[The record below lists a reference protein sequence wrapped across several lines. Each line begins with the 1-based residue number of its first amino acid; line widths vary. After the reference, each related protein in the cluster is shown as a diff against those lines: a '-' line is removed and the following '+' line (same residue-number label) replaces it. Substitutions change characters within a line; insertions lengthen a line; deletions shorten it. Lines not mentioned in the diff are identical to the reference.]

1 MITRD
6 IKEAVVFLKKEALP
20 NTCILLDG
28 VMGAGKT
35 TLTKL
40 LLKEMDV
47 KEIVSSPTFVI
58 LNQYKAKDLNINHM
72 DAYRLGENDD
82 VQLYTEH
89 FYDSLNIVEWSRN
102 LKIDLQKYFKVIE
115 VKISIID
122 ENTREF
128 LIGD

>member
-6 IKEAVVFLKKEALP
+6 IKEVVAFLKKRALP

-28 VMGAGKT
+28 MMGAGKT

-40 LLKEMDV
+40 LLKEMGV
-47 KEIVSSPTFVI
+47 KEIVNSPTFVI
-58 LNQYKAKDLNINHM
+58 LNQYKTKDLNINHM
-72 DAYRLGENDD
+72 DAYRLDENEE

-89 FYDSLNIVEWSRN
+89 FYDSLNIIEWSKN
-102 LKIDLQKYFKVIE
+102 LKINLQKYFKVIE

-128 LIGD
+128 LVGD

>member
-6 IKEAVVFLKKEALP
+6 IKETVAFLKKRALP

-28 VMGAGKT
+28 MMGAGKT

-40 LLKEMDV
+40 LLKEMGV
-47 KEIVSSPTFVI
+47 KEIVNSPTFVI
-58 LNQYKAKDLNINHM
+58 LNQYKTKDLNINHM
-72 DAYRLGENDD
+72 DAYRLDENEE

-89 FYDSLNIVEWSRN
+89 FYDSLNIIEWSKN
-102 LKIDLQKYFKVIE
+102 LKINLQKYFKVIE

-128 LIGD
+128 LVGD